1 VFVFDWGDLRYFLEL
16 HRSGRLMAVAR
27 RMNTTHAT
35 VSRHIDNLE
44 RGLGTQ
50 LFVQHTGGYQLTPAG
65 QALLQHAEAMENTA
79 LLAQEELSQS
89 ISPLGKVRIGVT
101 EGLGNGFLA
110 QRMGALLRDYPG
122 LEVELVSVPRFVSI
136 TNREADIA
144 ITLEQP
150 SADLLISRLLTCY
163 RLSLYA
169 SPEYLKQAPPLRNR
183 DDLSKHQW
191 IGYVDDL
198 LFTQELMFHHSFCRH
213 PQAIFRSTSVAAQQQ
228 AARSGV
234 GLAILPHFVGQYD
247 PQLQPVLPEL
257 FIERKYWMS
266 TRRELH
272 RSVRLRLVWD
282 FLLALCAQEQEVL
295 MGEAAGQ
302 ADAHPAKP

>member
-1 VFVFDWGDLRYFLEL
+1 MFDWGDLRYFLEL
-16 HRSGRLMAVAR
+16 HRTGRLLAVAK
-27 RMNTTHAT
+27 RMGTTHAT
-35 VSRHIDNLE
+35 VARHIEQLE

-89 ISPLGKVRIGVT
+89 ISPLGQVRIGVT

-110 QRMGALLRDYPG
+110 QRLGGLLKQYPG

-150 SADLLISRLLTCY
+150 SADLLISRLLTRY
-163 RLSLYA
+163 RLGLYA
-169 SPEYLKQAPPLRNR
+169 SPAYLREAPPLRSR
-183 DDLSKHQW
+183 EDLNQHAW

-198 LFTQELMFHHSFCRH
+198 LFTQELMFQQSFCRH
-213 PQAIFRSTSVAAQQQ
+213 PQVIFRSTSVSAQQQ

-234 GLAILPHFVGQYD
+234 GLAILPHFVGAYD
-247 PQLQPVLPEL
+247 LQLQPVLPEL

-282 FLLALCAQEQEVL
+282 YLLGLCEQEQAVL
-295 MGEAAGQ
+295 MGGSG
-302 ADAHPAKP
+302 AD